1 MWYASRLREAN
12 EGAHSFFFLLFF
24 AFRGFA
30 PFAPV
35 SSTDAVAAA
44 SAFARFA
51 CFFAFLRRPFLMGRL
66 RVSEHISSKGSSEG
80 RSECIA
86 PRAAVSFE
94 FGWIRWL
101 GDFPASTG
109 EDADDDP
116 AAGEVLGKE
125 DPLPAQNEQARH
137 LQNLQW
143 FCAFSGLQKP
153 PHPS

>member
-51 CFFAFLRRPFLMGRL
+51 CFFAFLRRPFLMGR
-66 RVSEHISSKGSSEG
+66 
-80 RSECIA
+80 
-86 PRAAVSFE
+86 
-94 FGWIRWL
+94 
-101 GDFPASTG
+101 PASTG

-143 FCAFSGLQKP
+143 FIAFASLQKLP
-153 PHPS
+153 QASYA